1 MKQRILT
8 LLLLFAAVL
17 QAQAQQKV
25 YVHTL
30 DKTFEWF
37 TWEVDSIT
45 FREADPL
52 DLPATAQPVDL
63 GLSVQWADF
72 NLGAT
77 TDTEPGLLVG
87 WGDVTSTNR
96 SVNLKYFPVEHPL
109 GNIIVSKYDIAK
121 QKWGDLW
128 RLPSTDEIQEL
139 IDHCTWTWTTK
150 NDISGYQVTSQK
162 PGNTNSIFIPV
173 TGSRTGA
180 IMAEE
185 GIAGYYWSGI
195 LDADK
200 TNGVALKFTDK
211 DKLQTALKRFVG
223 CSIRPVY
230 GKYVQA
236 VYAVASPAT
245 EVTDNTANVNVSLSG
260 GLDQVK
266 EYGVCYAKNPVDLD
280 PIRGPKVSETTLP
293 KGNTKTFVLTDL
305 TQQATYYYQAYALV
319 GSDYVYGEKLQ
330 FTTQPKF
337 PEPEIVDLGLSVKWA
352 KWNMGAKSESD
363 YGGYFGW
370 GDPTGELFSNDVTE
384 YAKGLTTKDIGGT
397 KYDIA
402 RAQWGGKWRL
412 PTAKELKELEK
423 CTWAYTQDYNGK
435 GITGWIVS
443 NNGNQIFFP
452 CAGWRRADNSS
463 HGISDD
469 AYYWSSELADFDPN
483 SAKYA
488 QLLGKNFIEITTSL
502 KTILTPVRAVYDE
515 PGETYTPDPTPDP
528 GTDPTPTPTPDPD
541 PQPEPP
547 SPTAGKAVDLGVS
560 VMWADRNVGANKSS
574 DAGKYFAW
582 AEINDKTE
590 YTKQSYTSG
599 YDTLTGTF
607 TDSVSVNHIAGSK
620 FDAARMSWGGTWR
633 MPTDDEVEEL
643 KNNCTL
649 EWTFQ
654 DGIPG
659 YLVTS
664 KKNAKNHIFL
674 PAAGYISNG
683 TSVSGNGSFGKYWT
697 DRLFTYKD
705 PTKTNAYALST
716 ASSSFYC
723 SRLPREFGALIR
735 PVMNY

>member
-52 DLPATAQPVDL
+52 VLPATAQPVDL

-72 NLGAT
+72 NLGAS

-87 WGDVTSTNR
+87 WGDVTGTNR
-96 SVNLKYFPVEHPL
+96 SVNLKYFPIEHPL
-109 GNIIVSKYDIAK
+109 GNIIMSKYDIAK

-515 PGETYTPDPTPDP
+515 LGETYTPDPTPDP

-620 FDAARMSWGGTWR
+620 FDAARVSWGGTWR

-654 DGIPG
+654 DGVPG

>member
-52 DLPATAQPVDL
+52 VLPATAQPVDL

-72 NLGAT
+72 NLGAS

-87 WGDVTSTNR
+87 WGDVTGTNR
-96 SVNLKYFPVEHPL
+96 SVNLKYFPIEHPL
-109 GNIIVSKYDIAK
+109 GNIIMSKYDIAK

-128 RLPSTDEIQEL
+128 RLPSTDEVQEL

-200 TNGVALKFTDK
+200 TNAVALKFTDA

-528 GTDPTPTPTPDPD
+528 GTDPTPTPDPD

-560 VMWADRNVGANKSS
+560 VLWADRNVGANKSS

-599 YDTLTGTF
+599 YDNLTGTF

-620 FDAARMSWGGTWR
+620 FDAARVSWGGTWR

-654 DGIPG
+654 DGVPG

-705 PTKTNAYALST
+705 PFKTNAFALST

-723 SRLPREFGALIR
+723 SSLPREFGALIR

>member
-1 MKQRILT
+1 MKHRILS
-8 LLLLFAAVL
+8 LLLLFAAVF
-17 QAQAQQKV
+17 QVQAQQKV

-30 DKTFEWF
+30 DKTFDWF

-45 FREADPL
+45 FKEADPL
-52 DLPATAQPVDL
+52 VIPAPAQPVDL
-63 GLSVQWADF
+63 GLSVKWADF

-87 WGDVTSTNR
+87 WGDVTGTNR
-96 SVNLKYFPVEHPL
+96 SVNLKYFPVERPL
-109 GNIIVSKYDIAK
+109 GNIIKGKYDIAK

-139 IDHCTWTWTTK
+139 VDHCTWTWTTK
-150 NDISGYQVTSQK
+150 NGVSGYQVASQK

-195 LDADK
+195 LDADV
-200 TNGVALKFTDK
+200 TNAVALKFTDA
-211 DKLQTALKRFVG
+211 DKLQIAMKRFIG

-236 VYAVASPAT
+236 VYVVTAPAT
-245 EVTDNTANVNVSLSG
+245 EVTHQTANINVSLSG
-260 GLDQVK
+260 GLDQVT

-280 PIRGPKVSETTLP
+280 PIKGPKISDTTIP
-293 KGNTKTFVLTDL
+293 QGNTKTFVLTDL
-305 TQQATYYYQAYALV
+305 SQRTTYYYQAYALV
-319 GSDYVYGEKLQ
+319 GGDYVYGEKMQ

-370 GDPTGELFSNDVTE
+370 GDPTGELFSNDVTD

-412 PTAKELKELEK
+412 PTTKELKELEK
-423 CTWAYTQDYNGK
+423 CTWSFTSNYNDK
-435 GITGWIVS
+435 GIAGWIVS
-443 NNGNQIFFP
+443 NNGKQLFFP
-452 CAGWRRADNSS
+452 RAGWRRSDNSS
-463 HGISDD
+463 HGISKD
-469 AYYWSSELADFDPN
+469 AYYWSSELSDSNPN

-488 QLLGKNFIEITTSL
+488 QLLGKNFVEIELSL
-502 KTILTPVRAVYDE
+502 KTILIPVRAVYDE
-515 PGETYTPDPTPDP
+515 PGENYTPDPTPDP
-528 GTDPTPTPTPDPD
+528 GTDPTPDPGTDPD
-541 PQPEPP
+541 PKPEPP
-547 SPTAGKAVDLGVS
+547 SSTAGKAVDLGLS
-560 VMWADRNVGANKSS
+560 VMWADRNIGASKAS
-574 DAGKYFAW
+574 DAGQYFAW
-582 AEINDKTE
+582 AEIKDKAE

-599 YDTLTGTF
+599 YDISTGTF

-620 FDAARMSWGGTWR
+620 FDAARVLWGGTWR
-633 MPTDDEVEEL
+633 LPTDDEVDEL
-643 KNNCTL
+643 RNNCKL

-654 DGIPG
+654 NGVPG

-664 KKNAKNHIFL
+664 EKNAKNQIFL
-674 PAAGYISNG
+674 PAAGFNNG
-683 TSVSGNGSFGKYWT
+683 TSVAGDGSFAKYWT
-697 DRLFTYKD
+697 DRLYTYKD
-705 PTKTNAYALST
+705 DTKAKAYALSL
-716 ASSSFYC
+716 ARSSFY
-723 SRLPREFGALIR
+723 SDKMAREYGALIR

>member
-8 LLLLFAAVL
+8 LLLLFAAVF
-17 QAQAQQKV
+17 QAQSQQKV

-52 DLPATAQPVDL
+52 VLPATAQPVDL

-72 NLGAT
+72 NLGASN
-77 TDTEPGLLVG
+77 DTEPGLLVG
-87 WGDVTSTNR
+87 WGDVTGTNR
-96 SVNLKYFPVEHPL
+96 SVNLKYFPIEHPL
-109 GNIIVSKYDIAK
+109 GNIIMSKYDIAK

-150 NDISGYQVTSQK
+150 NDVSGYQVTSQK

-185 GIAGYYWSGI
+185 SIAGYYWSGI

-211 DKLQTALKRFVG
+211 DKLQTALKRYIG

-236 VYAVASPAT
+236 VYAVTSPAT

-266 EYGVCYAKNPVDLD
+266 EFGICYAKNPIDLD
-280 PIRGPKVSETTLP
+280 PIKGPKVSETTIP
-293 KGNTKTFVLTDL
+293 QGNTKTFVLTDL
-305 TQQATYYYQAYALV
+305 SQRTTYYYQAYALV

-330 FTTQPKF
+330 FTTEPKY

-370 GDPTGELFSNDVTE
+370 GDPTGDLISNDVTE
-384 YAKGLTTKDIGGT
+384 YGKGVTTHDIGGT
-397 KYDIA
+397 QHDIA
-402 RAQWGGKWRL
+402 HAQWGGKWRL

-469 AYYWSSELADFDPN
+469 SYYWSSELADIDPN

-488 QLLGKNFIEITTSL
+488 QLLGKNYIEICTSL
-502 KTILTPVRAVYDE
+502 KCILIPVRAVYDE

-528 GTDPTPTPTPDPD
+528 SDDPTPTPTPDPD

-560 VMWADRNVGANKSS
+560 VMWADRNVGAGKAS

-582 AEINDKTE
+582 AEINDKAE

-599 YDTLTGTF
+599 YDVLTGTF

-659 YLVTS
+659 YMVTS
-664 KKNAKNHIFL
+664 KKNTKNHIFL
-674 PAAGYISNG
+674 PAAGFYNG
-683 TSVSGNGSFGKYWT
+683 NSVAANGSFGKYWT
-697 DRLFTYKD
+697 DRLYTYKD
-705 PTKTNAYALST
+705 LTKAEAYALST
-716 ASSSFYC
+716 GSSSFYC
-723 SRLPREFGALIR
+723 SSLPREIGALIR

>member
-8 LLLLFAAVL
+8 ILLLFATFL
-17 QAQAQQKV
+17 QVQAQQKV
-25 YVHTL
+25 FVHTL

-45 FREADPL
+45 FKEAAPL
-52 DLPATAQPVDL
+52 VVPATAKPVDL

-72 NLGAT
+72 NLGASSE
-77 TDTEPGLLVG
+77 TERGYLVG
-87 WGDVTSTNR
+87 WGDVTGTNR

-109 GNIIVSKYDIAK
+109 GNIIMSKYDIAK

-150 NDISGYQVTSQK
+150 NGVTGYQVSSQQ
-162 PGNTNSIFIPV
+162 PENTNSIFIPV
-173 TGSRTGA
+173 SGFRTGSV
-180 IMAEE
+180 MAEDDV
-185 GIAGYYWSGI
+185 AGYYWSGI
-195 LDADK
+195 LDTDK
-200 TNGVALKFTDK
+200 TNAVALKFTDT
-211 DKLQTALKRFVG
+211 DKLQTALKRYVG
-223 CSIRPVY
+223 CSVRPVY

-236 VYAVASPAT
+236 VYAVTAPAA
-245 EVTDNTANVNVSLSG
+245 EVTYQTANVNVSLSG

-280 PIRGPKVSETTLP
+280 PIKGPKVSDTTIP
-293 KGNTKTFVLTDL
+293 EGNTKTFVLTDL
-305 TQQATYYYQAYALV
+305 SQRTTYYYQAYALV

-352 KWNMGAKSESD
+352 KWNMGAKTEAD

-412 PTAKELKELEK
+412 PTTKELKELEK
-423 CTWAYTQDYNGK
+423 CTWSYTPNYNDK
-435 GITGWIVS
+435 GIEGWIVS
-443 NNGNQIFFP
+443 NNGKQIFFP
-452 CAGWRRADNSS
+452 RAGWRRSDNSS
-463 HGISDD
+463 HGIGDD
-469 AYYWSSELADFDPN
+469 AYYWSSELADNSPN

-488 QLLGKNFIEITTSL
+488 QLLGKNYVDIELSM
-502 KTILTPVRAVYDE
+502 KTILIPVRAVYDE
-515 PGETYTPDPTPDP
+515 PGENYTPDPTPNP
-528 GTDPTPTPTPDPD
+528 GTDPTPNPNPEPG
-541 PQPEPP
+541 PNPEPP

-560 VMWADRNVGANKSS
+560 VMWSDRNIGAVKAS

-582 AEINDKTE
+582 AEISDKTE
-590 YTKQSYTSG
+590 YTRKSYTAG
-599 YDTLTGTF
+599 YDTMTGAF
-607 TDSVSVNHIAGSK
+607 TDSVSVSHIAGSK
-620 FDAARMSWGGTWR
+620 FDAARVLWGGTWR
-633 MPTDDEVEEL
+633 MPTDDEVGEL

-654 DGIPG
+654 DGVPG
-659 YLVTS
+659 YLITN
-664 KKNAKNHIFL
+664 KKNVKNHIFL
-674 PAAGYISNG
+674 PAGGYNNG
-683 TSVSGNGSFGKYWT
+683 TSVAGTDSFGKYWT
-697 DRLFTYKD
+697 DRIFTYKD
-705 PTKTNAYALST
+705 TSKSTAYALSL
-716 ASSSFYC
+716 ASSGFYV
-723 SRLPREFGALIR
+723 SSMPREYGALIR